1 MFAGRGPSTAQ
12 RLRSKLLRQPSEWD
26 TWYAGLEGERRV
38 GRELER
44 LSSFGWRVLHSV
56 EKINGGDID
65 HLLIGPGGVFTI
77 NTKTHRDASVWVGDT
92 MAKVNGGEPRPYSA
106 ASNAEASYVRGV
118 LGRYCDFAVPV
129 EPALVFVGV
138 AS

>member
-1 MFAGRGPSTAQ
+1 MFAGRGPSATQ
-12 RLRSKLLRQPSEWD
+12 RLRTKLLRQSSEWD
-26 TWYAGLEGERRV
+26 SWYAGLEGERRV

-65 HLLIGPGGVFTI
+65 HLLIGPGGVFAI
-77 NTKTHRDASVWVGDT
+77 NT
-92 MAKVNGGEPRPYSA
+92 
-106 ASNAEASYVRGV
+106 EANYVREV

-138 AS
+138 ASLKRAATQYAVRRSARSPASSPPNR